1 MKWILYFVRRRQMAR
16 EDKEELQSH
25 IDERVDEL
33 VEAGMSEQEARRRAR
48 REFGN
53 PALFAEIMQE
63 AWGWASLERLGQ
75 DLRHGWRQMAR
86 SPGFTVVAVLSLAL
100 GIAANTTIFSVINN
114 TLLNPLTPSWIL
126 RGFAGSCSGRSPF
139 KTNL

>member
-1 MKWILYFVRRRQMAR
+1 MKWILYFVRRRHMAR

-25 IDERVDEL
+25 IDEKVDDL
-33 VEAGMSEQEARRRAR
+33 VEAGMSEQEARRQAR

-53 PALFAEIMQE
+53 PTFFAEIMQE

-86 SPGFTVVAVLSLAL
+86 SPGFTVVAVVSLAL
-100 GIAANTTIFSVINN
+100 GIAANTTIFSVINAFEFRPLPYRDADRRRSAN
-114 TLLNPLTPSWIL
+114 LNHSAQL
-126 RGFAGSCSGRSPF
+126 G
-139 KTNL
+139 